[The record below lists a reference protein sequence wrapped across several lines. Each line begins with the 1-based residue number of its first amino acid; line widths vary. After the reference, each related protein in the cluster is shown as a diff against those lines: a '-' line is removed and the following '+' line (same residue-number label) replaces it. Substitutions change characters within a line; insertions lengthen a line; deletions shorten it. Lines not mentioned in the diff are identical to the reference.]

1 MTGSVHKSGDPAGIG
16 HDPTLPDPVLLA
28 AQRRQARR
36 TALLLGFVALC
47 VYLGF
52 ILATGL
58 RN

>member
-1 MTGSVHKSGDPAGIG
+1 VTGSADNSGTQAVAG
-16 HDPTLPDPVLLA
+16 HDPAAPDPVLLA

-36 TALLLGFVALC
+36 TALLLGIVALC

-52 ILATGL
+52 MLATGL

>member
-1 MTGSVHKSGDPAGIG
+1 VTGTAHNSGTPAGVG
-16 HDPTLPDPVLLA
+16 HDPALPDPVLLA
-28 AQRRQARR
+28 AQRRRARR
-36 TALLLGFVALC
+36 TALLLGIVAAC

>member
-1 MTGSVHKSGDPAGIG
+1 MTGTAHNSGAPAGVGRDPA
-16 HDPTLPDPVLLA
+16 PPDPVLLA

-36 TALLLGFVALC
+36 TALLLGIVAAC

>member
-1 MTGSVHKSGDPAGIG
+1 MTGSGHNSGAPAGVG
-16 HDPTLPDPVLLA
+16 HDQVLPDPVLVA

-36 TALLLGFVALC
+36 AALLLGIVALC